1 MQLLQR
7 SNARRRIVSATIFPH
22 LGLVAGET
30 PRHPGIL
37 PADDHAMW
45 KGKTM
50 TTLIERL
57 KVAADKRARFLRTR
71 DEIARMPLD
80 VALDLNIYPGDASRI
95 AYEAVYGRA

>member
-1 MQLLQR
+1 
-7 SNARRRIVSATIFPH
+7 
-22 LGLVAGET
+22 
-30 PRHPGIL
+30 
-37 PADDHAMW
+37 
-45 KGKTM
+45 M

-57 KVAADKRARFLRTR
+57 KSAADKRARFIHTR